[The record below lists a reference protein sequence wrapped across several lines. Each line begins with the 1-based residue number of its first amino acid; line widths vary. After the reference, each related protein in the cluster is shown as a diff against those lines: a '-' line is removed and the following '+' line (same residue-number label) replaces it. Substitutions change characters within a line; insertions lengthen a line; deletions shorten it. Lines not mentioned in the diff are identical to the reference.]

1 MHKYLLIAIFLIVTG
16 AVKAQDKRPIH
27 DILDSL
33 QYTQELPKDI
43 LKTKSMVLVDVP
55 PKSTTPYIRGNWH
68 AMAEIA
74 QPGFRKAGIDAV
86 VYYHMEDIYSGKE
99 SFEAFMGNFNSR
111 EIENVVFLIKE
122 NGINKVILTKV
133 HDENR
138 LIVPGQTAWKIE
150 NANMEELMSS
160 LYRVAGNSPQD
171 RENLLVT
178 TVPEYG
184 DMPRVIKARR
194 GEYYDLNFSSEKL
207 AIPMFAD
214 TAAISQ
220 AMTNYPYEYGFVDP
234 EREEKKLRSDGYQYI
249 LYYVH
254 STSKSVKEMLEYPI
268 KESETAFISEVIVN
282 DKTRTSSNNINT
294 PVYKFYIK
302 HIYSGNIFLGKRW
315 DAAPRW
321 QDALINYVDNLRN
334 ELVRN

>member
-1 MHKYLLIAIFLIVTG
+1 MHKYLLIVIFFLATG
-16 AVKAQDKRPIH
+16 TLKAQDKRPIH

-55 PKSTTPYIRGNWH
+55 PKSTDPYIRGNWK
-68 AMAEIA
+68 ALAEAA

-86 VYYHMEDIYSGKE
+86 VYYHMDDIYSGKE
-99 SFEAFMGNFNSR
+99 SFDAFMGNFNGR
-111 EIENVVFLIKE
+111 EIENVVFLTQE
-122 NGINKVILTKV
+122 NGMIKLILSKV
-133 HDENR
+133 HDETH
-138 LIVPGQTAWKIE
+138 LIVPGQAAWKAE
-150 NANMEELMSS
+150 NADMKDLMTN
-160 LYRVAGNSPQD
+160 LYRIAANSSQD

-178 TVPEYG
+178 TVPEFG
-184 DMPRVIKARR
+184 EMPRVIKARR

-214 TAAISQ
+214 TVAISQ
-220 AMTNYPYEYGFVDP
+220 AMINYPYEYGFVDP

-254 STSKSVKEMLEYPI
+254 STAKSVKEMLEYPI
-268 KESETAFISEVIVN
+268 KESETAFISEVIVD
-282 DKTRTSSNNINT
+282 DKTRTTSNNINT

-302 HIYSGNIFLGKRW
+302 HIYSGNVFLGKRW